1 MTTATRISKAVV
13 FSGRNGLD
21 FIELRTSVLRIPEVT
36 IRIRQA
42 QAVLDTL
49 ELPKVD
55 FFNVISS
62 EDEHFFRNIKL
73 KSLAAAVVQIG
84 LFDRYVKNQ
93 RRPDFMIGNSNGD
106 AAMLVCAGL
115 MTFEDMVRSSQ
126 AVETLRPQNV
136 IPLGAPTSTAMVL
149 LAAPLL
155 AGLSLT
161 EFRSFEAVQTETG
174 LTYAPCGEGAMDIKK
189 IVSALNSERG
199 VERFVNIGPA
209 SGIRTAD
216 YKAINEDI
224 ESLDSIELDPM
235 LGWFWRN
242 VRTNTNPMSLAQ

>member
-1 MTTATRISKAVV
+1 MTTAARISKAIV

-42 QAVLDTL
+42 QAILDTL

-62 EDEHFFRNIKL
+62 DDEHFFRNIKL

-115 MTFEDMVRSSQ
+115 MTFEDMVRGSQ
-126 AVETLRPQNV
+126 AVDVLRPQNV
-136 IPLGAPTSTAMVL
+136 IPLGAPTSTEMVL
-149 LAAPLL
+149 RAAPLL
-155 AGLSLT
+155 AGLSLS
-161 EFRSFEAVQTETG
+161 EFRSLEAVQTETG
-174 LTYAPCGEGAMDIKK
+174 LSYAPCGEGAMDIKK
-189 IVSALNSERG
+189 IVSVLNTERG

-209 SGIRTAD
+209 AAVRGSE

-235 LGWFWRN
+235 LGWFWRS
-242 VRTNTNPMSLAQ
+242 VRTTTMSIAQ